1 LIGISKILPIST
13 AQKLSLRSCKS
24 HWPVIGVISSET
36 LVRREAPRTEI
47 TFLDGLAGIQ
57 GSFQILIDS
66 PLPTLQMHPRLNVA
80 KPTIILCQ
88 VKDEFA
94 FGPALRI

>member
-13 AQKLSLRSCKS
+13 ALKISLRSCKS
-24 HWPVIGVISSET
+24 HCPVIGEISYET
-36 LVRREAPRTEI
+36 LVRREARTKI

-66 PLPTLQMHPRLNVA
+66 PFPTLQIHPRLNVA
-80 KPTIILCQ
+80 KPAIILCQ